1 MTAPLEIQTENEI
14 CASKNITN
22 GALSKSI
29 YKIELFGALLLDHA
43 EVTKI
48 TAKSWKFKNFSAS
61 KKFLCVT
68 RNLFSSRV
76 NRELNLLWIFA
87 QPVKVPTILDNF

>member
-48 TAKSWKFKNFSAS
+48 TAKS
-61 KKFLCVT
+61 
-68 RNLFSSRV
+68 
-76 NRELNLLWIFA
+76 
-87 QPVKVPTILDNF
+87 

>member
-1 MTAPLEIQTENEI
+1 VTVSLEIQTENEI

-22 GALSKSI
+22 TALSKSI

-48 TAKSWKFKNFSAS
+48 TAKS
-61 KKFLCVT
+61 
-68 RNLFSSRV
+68 
-76 NRELNLLWIFA
+76 
-87 QPVKVPTILDNF
+87 